1 MSFLQVQSSPVETVP
16 ELRLARVWWAIG
28 WGMVLFIAVSCLEP
42 ARYVPQVPLWDK
54 AEHALAFCGM
64 NVWFGGLV
72 RRSRYPLVGVAMLLF
87 GGGIEIAQGL
97 MGLGRDADIRDFVA
111 DAVGVTAALILL
123 YFGLGAWTRW
133 AEGLIWR
140 SRDRERS

>member
-1 MSFLQVQSSPVETVP
+1 MSVLEVRSAPVENVP
-16 ELRLARVWWAIG
+16 QLRLARLWWAIG

-42 ARYVPQVPLWDK
+42 AKYVPDVHLWDK
-54 AEHALAFCGM
+54 AEHALAFFGM
-64 NVWFGGLV
+64 SVWFGGLV
-72 RRSRYPLVGVAMLLF
+72 RRTRYPLIALTMLLF

-97 MGLGRDADIRDFVA
+97 MGWGRDADILDFVA
-111 DAVGVTAALILL
+111 DAVGITVAMVLL
-123 YFGLGAWTRW
+123 YLGLGSWTRW